1 MKTILLCAALLAAAP
16 AAAGTYRLELQP
28 KDGKIIRAPN
38 GIHAV
43 DSRTAGTLVRVI
55 APGLK
60 VWQNRGTLR
69 VLVMNLSGRP
79 FSFGP
84 DDVTLKLADGTP
96 VHFMALA
103 EFRDG
108 IQLVQNETVRNAAVR
123 TRINANLDGINVYG
137 SRGLAGRG
145 LSAIDELDLPPD
157 DVDATARR
165 LQQAVDSLL
174 TDDEVEPQQAMGG
187 YLMFEL
193 PKSMPAA
200 KAEQPLDLIVSTGG
214 EEHHFSVVLRRK

>member
-1 MKTILLCAALLAAAP
+1 MKTILLCAALLGAAP
-16 AAAGTYRLELQP
+16 AGAGTYRLELQP

-84 DDVTLKLADGTP
+84 DDVTLKLADGAP

-103 EFRDG
+103 EFKDG

-123 TRINANLDGINVYG
+123 ARIDSNLGGINLSG
-137 SRGLAGRG
+137 GFGFAGRV
-145 LSAIDELDLPPD
+145 SAIDELDLPPD

-174 TDDEVEPQQAMGG
+174 TDDEVEPQEAMGG

-200 KAEQPLDLIVSTGG
+200 RADQPLDLIVSTGG
-214 EEHHFSVVLRRK
+214 EEHHFSVVLRRH